1 MYLHTPEL
9 RQRSPTAEG
18 GTHYPS
24 TRRDIEGEN
33 SMWDLRLL
41 YVHSL
46 AYYFH
51 IEDIVLM
58 GRLLYFLPCCLCVL
72 STCY

>member
-24 TRRDIEGEN
+24 TRRDIKGEN
-33 SMWDLRLL
+33 SMWDFRLL
-41 YVHSL
+41 YVHSHT
-46 AYYFH
+46 YYLY
-51 IEDIVLM
+51 IEDIDTD
-58 GRLLYFLPCCLCVL
+58 G
-72 STCY
+72 